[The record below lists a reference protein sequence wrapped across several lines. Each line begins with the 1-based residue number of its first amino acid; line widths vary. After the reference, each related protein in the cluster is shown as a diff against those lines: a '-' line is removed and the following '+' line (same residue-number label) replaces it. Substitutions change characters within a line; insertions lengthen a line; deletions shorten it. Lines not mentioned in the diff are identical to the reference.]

1 MYIQLYT
8 FYTVLIDVSG
18 KATLL
23 PNWGTTE
30 YPFRGWLSSKHDGH
44 LAAAHLKEPVVQC
57 IGYHGDSREGKTMHT
72 YHVYFLHKIML
83 IQLYI
88 FFVFYMHIYIY
99 ILIHIFIYICIYT
112 YIWSA
117 SPLGPTFWYVN
128 DTIWLIEP

>member
-23 PNWGTTE
+23 PNWGTTL
-30 YPFRGWLSSKHDGH
+30 YPFRGWLSTKHDGH

-72 YHVYFLHKIML
+72 YHVY
-83 IQLYI
+83 LYI
-88 FFVFYMHIYIY
+88 KLCLYSYTYFLCFTCIYIY
-99 ILIHIFIYICIYT
+99 ILIHRYIYICIYT

-128 DTIWLIEP
+128 DTIWLIES

>member
-23 PNWGTTE
+23 PNWGHHRVSISGMT
-30 YPFRGWLSSKHDGH
+30 LSSKHDGH

-57 IGYHGDSREGKTMHT
+57 IGYHGDFNGKGKQCTHTMFIFYIKLCLYSYT
-72 YHVYFLHKIML
+72 Y
-83 IQLYI
+83 

-99 ILIHIFIYICIYT
+99 TDTYIYIYICIYT

-128 DTIWLIEP
+128 DTI